1 MAAPTPTTEPT
12 TLIAGDTARWIKAL
26 PDYLASAGWV
36 LTYTLI
42 NATGKITFSASAYGD
57 DHLVNVS
64 AATTGG
70 WAAGS
75 YSWRAAVALAGE
87 VYTVDTGT
95 IVVQPAFGVATL
107 DNRSFARI
115 ALANIEAYLVNPANL
130 SVTYVTVSP
139 TFTTTL
145 VLGYL
150 SAYGVD
156 NDATTLTGAAG
167 SSGHERVPLR
177 RPRPSARA
185 GRDRPPGRRGGAG
198 GRRADGAR
206 CRGW

>member
-12 TLIAGDTARWIKAL
+12 TLIAGDTARWIRAL

-42 NATGKITFSASAYGD
+42 NATGKITFSTSAYGD
-57 DHLVNVS
+57 DHLINVS

-75 YSWRAAVALAGE
+75 YSWRAAVALSGE

-130 SVTYVTVSP
+130 SSAQYKIADRELSRIPMGDLLAMRDKLRMEVTQE
-139 TFTTTL
+139 
-145 VLGYL
+145 
-150 SAYGVD
+150 
-156 NDATTLTGAAG
+156 DAAAHIARG
-167 SSGHERVPLR
+167 LPDKRRVMVR
-177 RPRPSARA
+177 F
-185 GRDRPPGRRGGAG
+185 G
-198 GRRADGAR
+198 
-206 CRGW
+206 